1 MRWAALALV
10 FAALTTQQV
19 SAADGARIAKQ
30 GNGKTAPCASCH
42 GPAGEGNASA
52 GYPALAGLN
61 ERYLAAQL
69 EAFRTGTRV
78 NGVMQ
83 PIAAELRN
91 DEVAA
96 MAQYY
101 ASLPAPKPAR
111 AARAGVNARGQT
123 LAHAGDWAH
132 NIPPC
137 ISCHG
142 ANGEGIGTF
151 PRLSGQH
158 ASYSLAQIDAWRNDK
173 RSNDPQG
180 LMRHIAKAL
189 SPADAKAVTEYFA
202 SGAPAPSVPKPA
214 APGAKDTR
222 EVHKPPVSKQA
233 FTPPPESDIPNDGF
247 GDMVRLG
254 KLIFDDTQT
263 HAKQYVGNALN
274 CRNCHL
280 DSGRKADSA
289 PMWGAYVLYPA
300 FRSKNQKVNTMQER
314 IQGCFRFSQNGKV
327 PPPDSEVVTALV
339 SYFYWMA
346 RGAPTGMELPGR
358 GYPAL
363 TKPEAQPS
371 SARGERVFQARCAVC
386 HGRDGQGQHANGRYV
401 FPPLWGPKSFNGGAG
416 MSRVELAAAFIKANM
431 PLGQGNSLSDQEA
444 WDVATYMNSH
454 MRPADP
460 RKQGKPA
467 ASGRRRDA
475 ERQQP

>member
-1 MRWAALALV
+1 MRRAALA
-10 FAALTTQQV
+10 FACAGLTTQV
-19 SAADGARIAKQ
+19 FAADGAQIAKQ
-30 GNGKTAPCASCH
+30 GNGKTAPCVSCH
-42 GPAGEGNASA
+42 GANGEGNASA
-52 GYPALAGLN
+52 GYPAIAGLD

-78 NGVMQ
+78 NAIMQ
-83 PIAAELRN
+83 PIAAGLGN

-96 MAQYY
+96 VARYY
-101 ASLPAPKPAR
+101 AGLPLPKQ
-111 AARAGVNARGQT
+111 ARAGETEANVRGQR
-123 LAHAGDWAH
+123 LAHAGDWRN

-137 ISCHG
+137 VSCHG
-142 ANGEGIGTF
+142 VNGEGVGTF
-151 PRLSGQH
+151 PRLNGQH
-158 ASYSLAQIDAWRNDK
+158 ASYLVAQIDAWRNDK

-189 SPADAKAVTEYFA
+189 APADAKAVADYFA
-202 SGAPAPSVPKPA
+202 SGAPRPA
-214 APGAKDTR
+214 APPSTAHAGKDTR
-222 EVHKPPVSKQA
+222 PVQKPPASKAA
-233 FTPPPESDIPNDGF
+233 FTPPPESEIPHDGF

-263 HAKQYVGNALN
+263 HAKQYVGNVLN
-274 CRNCHL
+274 CSNCHL

-300 FRSKNQKVNTMQER
+300 FRSKNEKVNTMQER

-327 PPPDSEVVTALV
+327 PPADSEVVTALV

-363 TKPEAQPS
+363 AKPEAEPS
-371 SARGERVFQARCAVC
+371 TARGERVFKARCALC
-386 HGRDGQGQHANGRYV
+386 HGSDGQGQHANGRYV

-444 WDVATYMNSH
+444 WDVAAYMNSH

-460 RKQGKPA
+460 RKQAKA
-467 ASGRRRDA
+467 APSTRKGGA
-475 ERQQP
+475 EPQQP